1 VSAKPKVDK
10 PLSQA
15 QFVTIIV
22 VLALS
27 GVLALVTLGGVAG
40 PHGKCPSPTQVSRPG
55 ASVCWAAYR
64 NGISTG
70 VVAQPAS
77 SPAAK

>member
-1 VSAKPKVDK
+1 MSGKPKVDK

-15 QFVTIIV
+15 QFVVIIV
-22 VLALS
+22 VLVLS

-40 PHGKCPSPTQVSRPG
+40 PHGKCPTDIQVSRPG
-55 ASVCWAAYR
+55 ASSCWAAYR

-70 VVAQPAS
+70 VVAQPATAS
-77 SPAAK
+77 K